1 MSHKYQSRG
10 AFKIYLKISDK
21 YQSKSAFKYWN
32 KRNHLAS
39 ICRQVVVP
47 HHKHPT
53 PWKDQNWNKSDIS
66 SNCSTRS
73 DLWRFIQFL
82 WSVMTPPPFYPPAQ
96 YIFTCGC
103 YEWINNIYDLV
114 QPTRKATP
122 RYNYLLSFHKSSTF
136 QNLTLPI
143 LPIVFHKEGM
153 DFAGRKHKSL
163 WGQMPR
169 SIGAMLRLLQK

>member
-1 MSHKYQSRG
+1 MESPGLDLPPGRCPPSQASHTLKRSKLKQIWYFAISG
-10 AFKIYLKISDK
+10 SDVKIYLVPLISYDP
-21 YQSKSAFKYWN
+21 AP
-32 KRNHLAS
+32 L
-39 ICRQVVVP
+39 C
-47 HHKHPT
+47 
-53 PWKDQNWNKSDIS
+53 
-66 SNCSTRS
+66 
-73 DLWRFIQFL
+73 
-82 WSVMTPPPFYPPAQ
+82 PPAQ

-122 RYNYLLSFHKSSTF
+122 RYNDLLSSHKSSTF

-153 DFAGRKHKSL
+153 DFARRKHKSL

>member
-1 MSHKYQSRG
+1 M
-10 AFKIYLKISDK
+10 FLKIYDK
-21 YQSKSAFKYWN
+21 YQSKSALKYWN
-32 KRNHLAS
+32 KWNHLAS

-66 SNCSTRS
+66 AISVL
-73 DLWRFIQFL
+73 DLMWKFIQFL
-82 WSVMTPPPFYPPAQ
+82 WSVMALPPLYPPAQ

-122 RYNYLLSFHKSSTF
+122 RYNDCLSSHNSSTF
-136 QNLTLPI
+136 QNLTLPS

-169 SIGAMLRLLQK
+169 SIAAMLRLLQK

>member
-1 MSHKYQSRG
+1 MKMC
-10 AFKIYLKISDK
+10 DK
-21 YQSKSAFKYWN
+21 YQSKSALKYWN
-32 KRNHLAS
+32 KWNHLAS

-66 SNCSTRS
+66 AISGS
-73 DLWRFIQFL
+73 DVKIYLVPLISYDPAPL
-82 WSVMTPPPFYPPAQ
+82 CPPAQ

-122 RYNYLLSFHKSSTF
+122 KYNNPLSSLKSSTF
-136 QNLTLPI
+136 QNLALPG

-169 SIGAMLRLLQK
+169 SIAAMLRLLQK